1 MAEATDTVS
10 WREMLATTVQQLGN
24 AQEARWLCEHAS
36 GMDAAEFSA
45 EQDQLVTVACAK
57 SLHSMVRDRLSGV
70 PLQYVMKRW
79 AFRHLDVM
87 VDERVLIPRPETE
100 QVVQVALDIA
110 VEIAENNESNSALRV
125 VDLGTGSGVIGLSMA
140 FELGA
145 EAAHV
150 WLTDASVDALD
161 VARANMVGIGR
172 AAANVRVAHGSWWNA
187 LPQDIAGQIDIAIC
201 NPPYI
206 AHSDS
211 EVAQDVHMY
220 EPHAALYAH
229 DNGLA
234 DLRTVIE
241 GAATWLKKSGWLV
254 LEIGYQQGVDV
265 LAMMTASG
273 LIDAEIKKD
282 LSGRDRIA
290 VGRLPG

>member
-1 MAEATDTVS
+1 VTEATDTVS
-10 WREMLATTVQQLGN
+10 WREMLAATVEQLGN

-36 GMDAAEFSA
+36 GMDSAEFSA

-57 SLHSMVRDRLSGV
+57 SLNSMVRDRLSGV

-79 AFRHLDVM
+79 AFRHLDIM
-87 VDERVLIPRPETE
+87 VDKRVLIPRPETE

-110 VEIAENNESNSALRV
+110 RKSSSDQALRV

-140 FELGA
+140 FELGV

-172 AAANVRVAHGSWWNA
+172 AAANVRVVHGSWWNA
-187 LPQDIAGQIDIAIC
+187 LPQEIAGQIDMAIC

-206 AHSDS
+206 AQDDG
-211 EVAQDVHMY
+211 EVAPDVHLY
-220 EPHAALYAH
+220 EPHSALYAS
-229 DNGLA
+229 DNGLS

-241 GAATWLKKSGWLV
+241 GASTWLKKSGWLV
-254 LEIGYQQGVDV
+254 LEIGYQQGAEV
-265 LAMMTASG
+265 LAMMSVSG
-273 LIDAEIKKD
+273 FVGAEIKQD

-290 VGRLPG
+290 VGQLLG

>member
-1 MAEATDTVS
+1 
-10 WREMLATTVQQLGN
+10 MLATTVQQLGN

-36 GMDAAEFSA
+36 GMDSAEFSA
-45 EQDQLVTVACAK
+45 EQNQLVTVACAK

-100 QVVQVALDIA
+100 QVVQIALDLARKI
-110 VEIAENNESNSALRV
+110 EGNGALRV

-145 EAAHV
+145 QAAHV

-211 EVAQDVHMY
+211 EVAPDVHLY
-220 EPHAALYAH
+220 EPHSALYAQ

-234 DLRTVIE
+234 DLCTVIE

-254 LEIGYQQGVDV
+254 LEIGYQQGADV
-265 LAMMTASG
+265 LTMMKASG
-273 LIDAEIKKD
+273 LIDAEIKQD

-290 VGRLPG
+290 VGRLPD

>member
-1 MAEATDTVS
+1 
-10 WREMLATTVQQLGN
+10 MLAMTVQQLGN
-24 AQEARWLCEHAS
+24 VQEARWLCEHAS
-36 GMDAAEFSA
+36 GMDASEFSA

-57 SLHSMVRDRLSGV
+57 SLDSMVRNRLSGV

-100 QVVQVALDIA
+100 QVVQTALDIA
-110 VEIAENNESNSALRV
+110 RMIGSNVELRV

-145 EAAHV
+145 DSAHV

-187 LPQDIAGQIDIAIC
+187 LPQDIAGQIDIAVC

-206 AHSDS
+206 AHADG
-211 EVAQDVHMY
+211 EVAPDVHMY

-254 LEIGYQQGVDV
+254 LEIGHRQGMDV

>member
-1 MAEATDTVS
+1 
-10 WREMLATTVQQLGN
+10 MLATTVQQLGN

-36 GMDAAEFSA
+36 GMDSAEFSA

-57 SLHSMVRDRLSGV
+57 SLHLMVRDRLSGV

-100 QVVQVALDIA
+100 QVVQIALDLARKI
-110 VEIAENNESNSALRV
+110 ESNGALRV

-145 EAAHV
+145 DAAHV

-172 AAANVRVAHGSWWNA
+172 AAANVRVTHGSWWNA
-187 LPQDIAGQIDIAIC
+187 LPQDLAGRIDIAIC

-206 AHSDS
+206 AQDSS
-211 EVAQDVHMY
+211 EVAPDVHMY
-220 EPHAALYAH
+220 EPHSALYAH

-241 GAATWLKKSGWLV
+241 GAATWLKNSGWLV
-254 LEIGYQQGVDV
+254 LEIGYQQGAEV

-273 LIDAEIKKD
+273 LVGAEIKQD

-290 VGRLPG
+290 VGQLLG

>member
-1 MAEATDTVS
+1 MTENTDTVS

-36 GMDAAEFSA
+36 GMDTAEFSA

-57 SLHSMVRDRLSGV
+57 SLHSMVRDRLSGM

-100 QVVQVALDIA
+100 QVVQIALDIA
-110 VEIAENNESNSALRV
+110 RKIRSNGALRV

-161 VARANMVGIGR
+161 VARANMIGIGR
-172 AAANVRVAHGSWWNA
+172 AAANVRIAHGSWWNA
-187 LPQDIAGQIDIAIC
+187 LPQDLAGMIDIAIC

-206 AHSDS
+206 AHASS
-211 EVAQDVHMY
+211 EVAPDVHMY
-220 EPHAALYAH
+220 EPHSALYAH

-234 DLRTVIE
+234 DLRSVIE
-241 GAATWLKKSGWLV
+241 GASTWLKQSGWLV
-254 LEIGYQQGVDV
+254 LEIGYQQGTDV
-265 LAMMTASG
+265 LAMMSASG
-273 LIDAEIKKD
+273 FVGAEIKQD

-290 VGRLPG
+290 VGQLLG

>member
-1 MAEATDTVS
+1 VTEATDTIS
-10 WREMLATTVQQLGN
+10 WREMLASTVGQLGN

-36 GMDAAEFSA
+36 GMDSAEFSA

-57 SLHSMVRDRLSGV
+57 SLNSMVRDRLSGV

-79 AFRHLDVM
+79 AFRHLDIM
-87 VDERVLIPRPETE
+87 VDKRVLIPRPETE

-110 VEIAENNESNSALRV
+110 RKTSSDQALRV

-172 AAANVRVAHGSWWNA
+172 AATNVRVVHGSWWNA
-187 LPQDIAGQIDIAIC
+187 LPQEIAGQIDIAIC

-206 AHSDS
+206 AQDDS
-211 EVAQDVHMY
+211 EVAPDVHLY
-220 EPHAALYAH
+220 EPHSALYAS
-229 DNGLA
+229 DNGLS

-241 GAATWLKKSGWLV
+241 GASTWLKKSGWLV
-254 LEIGYQQGVDV
+254 LEIGYQQGAEV
-265 LAMMTASG
+265 LAMMSSSG
-273 LIDAEIKKD
+273 FVGAEIKQD

-290 VGRLPG
+290 VGQLLG

>member
-1 MAEATDTVS
+1 VTENTDTVS

-36 GMDAAEFSA
+36 GMDTAEFSA

-57 SLHSMVRDRLSGV
+57 SLHSMVRDRLSGM

-100 QVVQVALDIA
+100 QVVQIALDIA
-110 VEIAENNESNSALRV
+110 RKIRSNGALRV

-161 VARANMVGIGR
+161 VARANMIGIGR
-172 AAANVRVAHGSWWNA
+172 AAANVRIAHGSWWNA

-206 AHSDS
+206 AQDSS
-211 EVAQDVHMY
+211 EVAPDVHMY
-220 EPHAALYAH
+220 EPHSALYAH

-241 GAATWLKKSGWLV
+241 GASTWLKQSGWLV
-254 LEIGYQQGVDV
+254 LEIGYQQGAEV

-273 LIDAEIKKD
+273 LVGAEIKQD

-290 VGRLPG
+290 VGQLLS

>member
-1 MAEATDTVS
+1 
-10 WREMLATTVQQLGN
+10 MLAATVEQLGN

-36 GMDAAEFSA
+36 GMDSAEFSA

-57 SLHSMVRDRLSGV
+57 SLNSMVRDRLSGV

-79 AFRHLDVM
+79 AFRHLDIM
-87 VDERVLIPRPETE
+87 VDKRVLIPRPETE

-110 VEIAENNESNSALRV
+110 RKTSSDQALRV

-140 FELGA
+140 FELGV

-172 AAANVRVAHGSWWNA
+172 AATNVRVVHGSWWNA
-187 LPQDIAGQIDIAIC
+187 LPQEIAGQIDMAIC

-206 AHSDS
+206 AQDDG
-211 EVAQDVHMY
+211 EVAPDVHLY
-220 EPHAALYAH
+220 EPHSALYAS
-229 DNGLA
+229 DNGLS

-241 GAATWLKKSGWLV
+241 GASTWLKKSGWLV
-254 LEIGYQQGVDV
+254 LEIGYQQGAEV
-265 LAMMTASG
+265 LAMMSVSG
-273 LIDAEIKKD
+273 FVGAEIKQD

-290 VGRLPG
+290 VGQLLG

>member
-1 MAEATDTVS
+1 MTEATDTVS
-10 WREMLATTVQQLGN
+10 WREMLAATAEQLGN

-36 GMDAAEFSA
+36 GMDSAEFSA

-57 SLHSMVRDRLSGV
+57 SLNSMVRDRLSGV

-79 AFRHLDVM
+79 AFRHLDIM
-87 VDERVLIPRPETE
+87 VDKRVLIPRPETE

-110 VEIAENNESNSALRV
+110 RKTSSDQALRV

-172 AAANVRVAHGSWWNA
+172 AAANVRVVHGSWWDA

-206 AHSDS
+206 AQDDN
-211 EVAQDVHMY
+211 EVAPDVHLY
-220 EPHAALYAH
+220 EPHSALYAS
-229 DNGLA
+229 DNGLS

-241 GAATWLKKSGWLV
+241 GASSWLKKSGWLV
-254 LEIGYQQGVDV
+254 LEIGYQQAAEV
-265 LAMMTASG
+265 LAMMSASG
-273 LIDAEIKKD
+273 FVGAEIKQD

-290 VGRLPG
+290 VGQLLG

>member
-1 MAEATDTVS
+1 VTEATDTVS
-10 WREMLATTVQQLGN
+10 WREMLAATVEQLGN

-36 GMDAAEFSA
+36 GMDAAEFST

-57 SLHSMVRDRLSGV
+57 SLHDMVRNRLSGV

-87 VDERVLIPRPETE
+87 VDERVLIPRSETE

-110 VEIAENNESNSALRV
+110 LKTSSNEALRI

-145 EAAHV
+145 DAAHV

-187 LPQDIAGQIDIAIC
+187 LPQDIAGQIDMAIC

-206 AHSDS
+206 AQDDG
-211 EVAQDVHMY
+211 EVAPDVHLY
-220 EPHAALYAH
+220 EPHSALYAS
-229 DNGLA
+229 DNGLS
-234 DLRTVIE
+234 DLRAVIE
-241 GAATWLKKSGWLV
+241 GASTWLKKSGWLV
-254 LEIGYQQGVDV
+254 LEIGYQQGADV
-265 LAMMTASG
+265 LAMMSASG
-273 LIDAEIKKD
+273 FVGAEIKQD

-290 VGRLPG
+290 VGQLLG

>member
-1 MAEATDTVS
+1 
-10 WREMLATTVQQLGN
+10 MLAMTVQQLGN

-36 GMDAAEFSA
+36 GMDTAEFSA
-45 EQDQLVTVACAK
+45 EQNQLVTVACAK

-87 VDERVLIPRPETE
+87 IDERVLIPRPETE
-100 QVVQVALDIA
+100 QVVQIALDIA
-110 VEIAENNESNSALRV
+110 RKIISDSALRI

-161 VARANMVGIGR
+161 VARANMIGIGR
-172 AAANVRVAHGSWWNA
+172 AAANVRIAHGGWWNA
-187 LPQDIAGQIDIAIC
+187 LPQDVAGQIDIAIC

-206 AHSDS
+206 AHASS
-211 EVAQDVHMY
+211 EVAPDVHMY
-220 EPHAALYAH
+220 EPHSALYAH

-234 DLRTVIE
+234 DLRAVIE
-241 GAATWLKKSGWLV
+241 GASAWLKQSGWLV
-254 LEIGYQQGVDV
+254 LEIGYQQGTDV

-273 LIDAEIKKD
+273 FVGAEIKQD
-282 LSGRDRIA
+282 FSGRDRIA
-290 VGRLPG
+290 VGQLRG

>member
-1 MAEATDTVS
+1 MTEATDTVS
-10 WREMLATTVQQLGN
+10 WREMLAATAEQLDN

-36 GMDAAEFSA
+36 GMDSAEFSA

-57 SLHSMVRDRLSGV
+57 SLNSMVRDRLSGV

-79 AFRHLDVM
+79 AFRHLDIM
-87 VDERVLIPRPETE
+87 VDKRVLIPRPETE

-110 VEIAENNESNSALRV
+110 RKTSSDQALRV

-172 AAANVRVAHGSWWNA
+172 AAANVRVVHGSWWNA
-187 LPQDIAGQIDIAIC
+187 LPQEIAGQIDIAIC

-206 AHSDS
+206 AQDDS
-211 EVAQDVHMY
+211 EVAPDVHLY
-220 EPHAALYAH
+220 EPHSALYAS
-229 DNGLA
+229 DNGLS

-241 GAATWLKKSGWLV
+241 GASTWLKKSGWLV
-254 LEIGYQQGVDV
+254 LEIGYQQGAEV
-265 LAMMTASG
+265 LAMMSASG
-273 LIDAEIKKD
+273 FVGAEIRQD

-290 VGRLPG
+290 VGQLVG

>member
-1 MAEATDTVS
+1 VTEDTDTVS

-36 GMDAAEFSA
+36 GMDTAEFSA

-57 SLHSMVRDRLSGV
+57 SLHSMVRDRLSGM

-100 QVVQVALDIA
+100 QVVQIALDIA
-110 VEIAENNESNSALRV
+110 RKIRSNGALRV

-161 VARANMVGIGR
+161 VARANMIGIGR
-172 AAANVRVAHGSWWNA
+172 AAANVRIAHGSWWNA

-206 AHSDS
+206 AQDSS
-211 EVAQDVHMY
+211 EVAPDVHMY
-220 EPHAALYAH
+220 EPHSALYAH

-241 GAATWLKKSGWLV
+241 GASTWLKQSGWLV
-254 LEIGYQQGVDV
+254 LEIGYQQGAEV

-273 LIDAEIKKD
+273 LVGAEIKQD

-290 VGRLPG
+290 VGQLPG

>member
-1 MAEATDTVS
+1 
-10 WREMLATTVQQLGN
+10 MLASTVGQLGN

-36 GMDAAEFSA
+36 GMDSAEFSA

-57 SLHSMVRDRLSGV
+57 SLNSMVRDRLSGV
-70 PLQYVMKRW
+70 PLQYVMQRW
-79 AFRHLDVM
+79 AFRHLDIM
-87 VDERVLIPRPETE
+87 VDKRVLIPRPETE

-110 VEIAENNESNSALRV
+110 RKTSSDQALRV

-172 AAANVRVAHGSWWNA
+172 AATNVRVVHGSWWNA
-187 LPQDIAGQIDIAIC
+187 LPQEIAGQIDIAIC

-206 AHSDS
+206 AQDDS
-211 EVAQDVHMY
+211 EVAPDVHLY
-220 EPHAALYAH
+220 EPHSALYAS
-229 DNGLA
+229 DNGLS

-241 GAATWLKKSGWLV
+241 GASTWLKKSGWLV
-254 LEIGYQQGVDV
+254 LEIGYQQGAEV
-265 LAMMTASG
+265 LAMMSASG
-273 LIDAEIKKD
+273 FVGAEIKQD

-290 VGRLPG
+290 VGQLVG

>member
-1 MAEATDTVS
+1 
-10 WREMLATTVQQLGN
+10 MLAATVEQLGN

-36 GMDAAEFSA
+36 GMDSAEFSA

-57 SLHSMVRDRLSGV
+57 SLNSMVRDRLSGV

-79 AFRHLDVM
+79 AFRHLDIM
-87 VDERVLIPRPETE
+87 VDKRVLIPRPETE

-110 VEIAENNESNSALRV
+110 RKSSSDQALRV

-140 FELGA
+140 FELGV

-172 AAANVRVAHGSWWNA
+172 AAANVRVVHGSWWNA
-187 LPQDIAGQIDIAIC
+187 LPQEIAGQIDMAIC

-206 AHSDS
+206 AQDDG
-211 EVAQDVHMY
+211 EVAPDVHLY
-220 EPHAALYAH
+220 EPHSALYAS
-229 DNGLA
+229 DNGLS

-241 GAATWLKKSGWLV
+241 GASTWLKKSGWLV
-254 LEIGYQQGVDV
+254 LEIGYQQGAEV
-265 LAMMTASG
+265 LAMMSVSG
-273 LIDAEIKKD
+273 FVGAEIKQD

-290 VGRLPG
+290 VGQLLG

>member
-1 MAEATDTVS
+1 
-10 WREMLATTVQQLGN
+10 MLAATVEQLGN

-36 GMDAAEFSA
+36 GMDSAEFSA

-57 SLHSMVRDRLSGV
+57 SLNSMVRDRLSGV
-70 PLQYVMKRW
+70 PLQYVMQRW
-79 AFRHLDVM
+79 AFRHLDIM
-87 VDERVLIPRPETE
+87 VDKRVLIPRPETE

-110 VEIAENNESNSALRV
+110 RKTSSDQALRV

-172 AAANVRVAHGSWWNA
+172 AATNVRVVHGSWWNA
-187 LPQDIAGQIDIAIC
+187 LPQEIAGQIDIAIC

-206 AHSDS
+206 AQDDS
-211 EVAQDVHMY
+211 EVAPDVHLY
-220 EPHAALYAH
+220 EPHSALYAS
-229 DNGLA
+229 DNGLS

-241 GAATWLKKSGWLV
+241 GASTWLKKSGWLV
-254 LEIGYQQGVDV
+254 LEIGYQQGAEV
-265 LAMMTASG
+265 LAMMSSSG
-273 LIDAEIKKD
+273 FVGAEIKQD

-290 VGRLPG
+290 VGQLLG

>member
-1 MAEATDTVS
+1 
-10 WREMLATTVQQLGN
+10 MLATTVQQLGN

-36 GMDAAEFSA
+36 GMDSAEFSA

-100 QVVQVALDIA
+100 QVVQIALDLARKI
-110 VEIAENNESNSALRV
+110 ESNGALRV

-145 EAAHV
+145 DAAHV

-187 LPQDIAGQIDIAIC
+187 LPQDLAGRIDIAIC

-206 AHSDS
+206 AQDSS
-211 EVAQDVHMY
+211 EVAPDVHMY
-220 EPHAALYAH
+220 EPHSALYAH

-241 GAATWLKKSGWLV
+241 GASTWLKNSGWLV
-254 LEIGYQQGVDV
+254 LEIGYQQGADV

-273 LIDAEIKKD
+273 LVGAEIKQD

-290 VGRLPG
+290 VGQLLG

>member
-1 MAEATDTVS
+1 
-10 WREMLATTVQQLGN
+10 MLAATVEQLGN

-36 GMDAAEFSA
+36 GMDSAEFSA

-57 SLHSMVRDRLSGV
+57 SLNSMVRDRLSGV

-79 AFRHLDVM
+79 AFRHLDIM
-87 VDERVLIPRPETE
+87 VDKRVLIPRPETE

-110 VEIAENNESNSALRV
+110 RKTSSDQALRV

-172 AAANVRVAHGSWWNA
+172 AAANVRVVHGSWWDA

-206 AHSDS
+206 AQNDN
-211 EVAQDVHMY
+211 EVAPDVHLY
-220 EPHAALYAH
+220 EPHSALYAS
-229 DNGLA
+229 DNGLS

-241 GAATWLKKSGWLV
+241 GASSWLKKSGWLV
-254 LEIGYQQGVDV
+254 LEIGYQQGAEV
-265 LAMMTASG
+265 LAMMSASG
-273 LIDAEIKKD
+273 FVGAEIKQD

-290 VGRLPG
+290 VGQLLD

>member
-1 MAEATDTVS
+1 MTEATDTVS
-10 WREMLATTVQQLGN
+10 WREMLAATVEQLGN

-36 GMDAAEFSA
+36 GMDSAEFSA

-57 SLHSMVRDRLSGV
+57 SLNSMVRDRLSGV

-79 AFRHLDVM
+79 AFRHLDIM
-87 VDERVLIPRPETE
+87 VDKRVLIPRPETE

-110 VEIAENNESNSALRV
+110 RKTSSDQALRV

-172 AAANVRVAHGSWWNA
+172 AAANVRVVHGSWWDA

-206 AHSDS
+206 AQGDS
-211 EVAQDVHMY
+211 EVAPDVHLY
-220 EPHAALYAH
+220 EPHSALYAS
-229 DNGLA
+229 DNGLS
-234 DLRTVIE
+234 DLRTVVE
-241 GAATWLKKSGWLV
+241 GASTWLKKSGWLV
-254 LEIGYQQGVDV
+254 LEIGYQQGAEV
-265 LAMMTASG
+265 LAMMSASG
-273 LIDAEIKKD
+273 FVGAEIRQD

-290 VGRLPG
+290 VGQLVG

>member
-1 MAEATDTVS
+1 MTENTDTIS

-45 EQDQLVTVACAK
+45 EQDQLVTVTCAK

-87 VDERVLIPRPETE
+87 IDERVLIPRPETE

-110 VEIAENNESNSALRV
+110 RKIEGNGALRV

-140 FELGA
+140 FELGVD
-145 EAAHV
+145 AAHV

-211 EVAQDVHMY
+211 EVAPDVHLY
-220 EPHAALYAH
+220 EPHSALYAQ

-234 DLRTVIE
+234 DLCTVIE

-254 LEIGYQQGVDV
+254 LEIGYQQGADV
-265 LAMMTASG
+265 LTMMKASG
-273 LIDAEIKKD
+273 LIDAEIKQD

-290 VGRLPG
+290 VGQLLG

>member
-1 MAEATDTVS
+1 
-10 WREMLATTVQQLGN
+10 MLASTTKQLDN

-36 GMDAAEFSA
+36 GMDSSEFSA

-57 SLHSMVRDRLSGV
+57 SLHDMVRDRLSGV

-79 AFRHLDVM
+79 AFRHLDIM
-87 VDERVLIPRPETE
+87 VDKRVLIPRPETE

-110 VEIAENNESNSALRV
+110 RKIGSNVALRV

-145 EAAHV
+145 DAAHV

-206 AHSDS
+206 AHADG
-211 EVAQDVHMY
+211 EVAPDVHMY
-220 EPHAALYAH
+220 EPHSALYAH

-241 GAATWLKKSGWLV
+241 GASTWLKKSGWLV
-254 LEIGYQQGVDV
+254 LEIGYQQGADV
-265 LAMMTASG
+265 LAMMSASG
-273 LIDAEIKKD
+273 FVGAEIKQD
-282 LSGRDRIA
+282 LSGKDRIA
-290 VGRLPG
+290 VGQLLG

>member
-1 MAEATDTVS
+1 
-10 WREMLATTVQQLGN
+10 MLATTVQQLGN

-36 GMDAAEFSA
+36 GMDSAEFSA
-45 EQDQLVTVACAK
+45 EQNQLVTVACAK

-100 QVVQVALDIA
+100 QVVQIALDLARKI
-110 VEIAENNESNSALRV
+110 ESNGALRV

-145 EAAHV
+145 DAAHV

-187 LPQDIAGQIDIAIC
+187 LPQDLAGRIDIAIC

-206 AHSDS
+206 AQDSS
-211 EVAQDVHMY
+211 EVAPDVHLY
-220 EPHAALYAH
+220 EPHSALYAH

-241 GAATWLKKSGWLV
+241 GASTWLKQSGWLV
-254 LEIGYQQGVDV
+254 LEIGYQQGADV
-265 LAMMTASG
+265 LTMMKASG
-273 LIDAEIKKD
+273 LIDAEIKQD

-290 VGRLPG
+290 VGRLPD

>member
-1 MAEATDTVS
+1 
-10 WREMLATTVQQLGN
+10 MLASTVGQLGN

-36 GMDAAEFSA
+36 GMDSAEFSA

-57 SLHSMVRDRLSGV
+57 SLNSMVRDRLSGV

-79 AFRHLDVM
+79 AFRHLDIM
-87 VDERVLIPRPETE
+87 VDKRVLIPRPETE

-110 VEIAENNESNSALRV
+110 RKTSSDQALRV

-172 AAANVRVAHGSWWNA
+172 AAANVRVVHGSWWNA
-187 LPQDIAGQIDIAIC
+187 LPQEIAGQIDIAIC

-206 AHSDS
+206 AQDDS
-211 EVAQDVHMY
+211 EVAPDVHLY
-220 EPHAALYAH
+220 EPHSALYAS
-229 DNGLA
+229 DNGLS

-241 GAATWLKKSGWLV
+241 GASTWLKKSGWLV
-254 LEIGYQQGVDV
+254 LEIGYQQGAEV
-265 LAMMTASG
+265 LAMMSASG
-273 LIDAEIKKD
+273 FVGAEIKQD

-290 VGRLPG
+290 VGQLVG

>member
-1 MAEATDTVS
+1 MTENTDTVS

-36 GMDAAEFSA
+36 GMDSAEFST

-79 AFRHLDVM
+79 AFRYLDVM

-100 QVVQVALDIA
+100 QVVQIALDIA
-110 VEIAENNESNSALRV
+110 RKIEGNGALRV

-161 VARANMVGIGR
+161 VARANMIGIGR
-172 AAANVRVAHGSWWNA
+172 AATNVRTAHGSWWNA

-206 AHSDS
+206 AQDSS
-211 EVAQDVHMY
+211 EVAPDVQMY
-220 EPHAALYAH
+220 EPHSALYAH

-241 GAATWLKKSGWLV
+241 GAATWLKQSGWLV
-254 LEIGYQQGVDV
+254 LEIGYQQGTDV
-265 LAMMTASG
+265 LAMMTAGG

-290 VGRLPG
+290 VGRLPD

>member
-1 MAEATDTVS
+1 
-10 WREMLATTVQQLGN
+10 MLAATVEQLGN

-36 GMDAAEFSA
+36 GMDSAEFSA

-57 SLHSMVRDRLSGV
+57 SLNSMVRDRLSGV
-70 PLQYVMKRW
+70 PLQYVMQRW
-79 AFRHLDVM
+79 AFRHLDIM
-87 VDERVLIPRPETE
+87 VDKRVLIPRPETE

-110 VEIAENNESNSALRV
+110 RKTSSDQALRV

-172 AAANVRVAHGSWWNA
+172 AATNVRVVHGSWWNA
-187 LPQDIAGQIDIAIC
+187 LPQEIAGQIDIAIC

-206 AHSDS
+206 AKDDS
-211 EVAQDVHMY
+211 EVAPDVHLY
-220 EPHAALYAH
+220 EPHSALYAS
-229 DNGLA
+229 DNGLS

-241 GAATWLKKSGWLV
+241 GASTWLKKSGWLV
-254 LEIGYQQGVDV
+254 LEIGYQQGAEV
-265 LAMMTASG
+265 LAMMSSSG
-273 LIDAEIKKD
+273 FVGAEIKQD

-290 VGRLPG
+290 VGQLLG

>member
-1 MAEATDTVS
+1 MTEATDTVS
-10 WREMLATTVQQLGN
+10 WREMLAATVEQLGN

-36 GMDAAEFSA
+36 GMDSAEFSA

-57 SLHSMVRDRLSGV
+57 SLNSMVRDRLSGV
-70 PLQYVMKRW
+70 PLQYVMQRW
-79 AFRHLDVM
+79 AFRHLDIM
-87 VDERVLIPRPETE
+87 VDKRVLIPRPETE

-110 VEIAENNESNSALRV
+110 RKTSSDQALRV

-140 FELGA
+140 FELGV

-172 AAANVRVAHGSWWNA
+172 AATNVRVVHGSWWNA
-187 LPQDIAGQIDIAIC
+187 LPQEIAGQIDIAIC

-206 AHSDS
+206 AKDDS
-211 EVAQDVHMY
+211 EVAPDVHLY
-220 EPHAALYAH
+220 EPHSALYAS
-229 DNGLA
+229 DNGLS

-241 GAATWLKKSGWLV
+241 GASTWLKKSGWLV
-254 LEIGYQQGVDV
+254 LEIGYQQGAEV
-265 LAMMTASG
+265 LAMMSSSG
-273 LIDAEIKKD
+273 FVGAEIKQD

-290 VGRLPG
+290 VGQLLG

>member
-1 MAEATDTVS
+1 
-10 WREMLATTVQQLGN
+10 
-24 AQEARWLCEHAS
+24 
-36 GMDAAEFSA
+36 
-45 EQDQLVTVACAK
+45 
-57 SLHSMVRDRLSGV
+57 MVRDRLSGV

-100 QVVQVALDIA
+100 QVVQIALDLARKI
-110 VEIAENNESNSALRV
+110 EGNGALRV

-145 EAAHV
+145 QAAHV

-211 EVAQDVHMY
+211 EVAPDVHLY
-220 EPHAALYAH
+220 EPHSALYAQ

-234 DLRTVIE
+234 DLCTVIE

-254 LEIGYQQGVDV
+254 LEIGYQQGADV
-265 LAMMTASG
+265 LTMMKASG
-273 LIDAEIKKD
+273 LIDAEIKQD

-290 VGRLPG
+290 VGRLPD

>member
-1 MAEATDTVS
+1 MTENTDTVS

-45 EQDQLVTVACAK
+45 EQDQLVTVTCAK

-100 QVVQVALDIA
+100 QVVQIALDLARKI
-110 VEIAENNESNSALRV
+110 ESNGALRV

-145 EAAHV
+145 DAAHV

-187 LPQDIAGQIDIAIC
+187 LPQDLAGRIDIAIC

-206 AHSDS
+206 AQDSS
-211 EVAQDVHMY
+211 EVAPDVHMY
-220 EPHAALYAH
+220 EPHSALYAH

-241 GAATWLKKSGWLV
+241 GASTWLKNSGWLV
-254 LEIGYQQGVDV
+254 LEIGYQQGADV

-273 LIDAEIKKD
+273 LVGAEIKQD

-290 VGRLPG
+290 VGQLLG

>member
-1 MAEATDTVS
+1 
-10 WREMLATTVQQLGN
+10 MLATTVQQLGN

-36 GMDAAEFSA
+36 GMDTAEFSA

-57 SLHSMVRDRLSGV
+57 SLHSMVRDRLS
-70 PLQYVMKRW
+70 VMKRW

-100 QVVQVALDIA
+100 QVVQIALDIA
-110 VEIAENNESNSALRV
+110 RKIRSNGALRV

-161 VARANMVGIGR
+161 VARANMIGIGR
-172 AAANVRVAHGSWWNA
+172 AAANVRIAHGSWWNA

-206 AHSDS
+206 AQDSS
-211 EVAQDVHMY
+211 EVAPDVHMY
-220 EPHAALYAH
+220 EPHSALYAH

-241 GAATWLKKSGWLV
+241 GASTWLKQSGWLV
-254 LEIGYQQGVDV
+254 LEIGYQQGAEV

-273 LIDAEIKKD
+273 LVGAEIKQD

-290 VGRLPG
+290 VGQLPG

>member
-1 MAEATDTVS
+1 
-10 WREMLATTVQQLGN
+10 MLATTVQQLGN

-36 GMDAAEFSA
+36 GMDTAEFSA

-57 SLHSMVRDRLSGV
+57 SLHSMVRDRLSGM

-100 QVVQVALDIA
+100 QVVQIALDIA
-110 VEIAENNESNSALRV
+110 RKIRSNGALRV

-161 VARANMVGIGR
+161 VARANMIGIGR
-172 AAANVRVAHGSWWNA
+172 AAANVRIAHGSWWNA

-206 AHSDS
+206 AQDSS
-211 EVAQDVHMY
+211 EVAPDVHMY
-220 EPHAALYAH
+220 EPHSALYAH

-241 GAATWLKKSGWLV
+241 GASTWLKQSGWLV
-254 LEIGYQQGVDV
+254 LEIGYQQGAEV

-273 LIDAEIKKD
+273 LVGAEIKQD

-290 VGRLPG
+290 VGQLPG

>member
-1 MAEATDTVS
+1 VTENTDTVS

-36 GMDAAEFSA
+36 GMDSAEFSA
-45 EQDQLVTVACAK
+45 EQNQLVTVACAK

-100 QVVQVALDIA
+100 QVVQIALDLARKI
-110 VEIAENNESNSALRV
+110 ESNGALRV

-145 EAAHV
+145 DAAHV

-187 LPQDIAGQIDIAIC
+187 LPQDLAGRIDIAIC

-206 AHSDS
+206 AQDSS
-211 EVAQDVHMY
+211 EVAPDVHMY
-220 EPHAALYAH
+220 EPHSALYAH

-241 GAATWLKKSGWLV
+241 GAATWLKQSGWLV
-254 LEIGYQQGVDV
+254 LEIGYQQGTDV
-265 LAMMTASG
+265 LAMMTAGG

-290 VGRLPG
+290 VGRLPD

>member
-1 MAEATDTVS
+1 MTENTDTVS

-36 GMDAAEFSA
+36 GMDSAEFSA

-100 QVVQVALDIA
+100 QVVQIALDLARKI
-110 VEIAENNESNSALRV
+110 EGNGALRV

-145 EAAHV
+145 QAAHV

-211 EVAQDVHMY
+211 EVAPDVHLY
-220 EPHAALYAH
+220 EPHSALYAQ

-234 DLRTVIE
+234 DLCTVIE
-241 GAATWLKKSGWLV
+241 GAATWLKKCGWLV
-254 LEIGYQQGVDV
+254 LEIGYQQGADV
-265 LAMMTASG
+265 LTMMKASG
-273 LIDAEIKKD
+273 LIDAEIKQD

-290 VGRLPG
+290 VGRLPD

>member
-1 MAEATDTVS
+1 MTENTDTVS

-36 GMDAAEFSA
+36 GMDSAEFSA

-57 SLHSMVRDRLSGV
+57 SLHLMVQDRLSGV

-100 QVVQVALDIA
+100 QVVQIALDLARKI
-110 VEIAENNESNSALRV
+110 ESNGALRV
-125 VDLGTGSGVIGLSMA
+125 VDLGTGSGVIGLSMT

-145 EAAHV
+145 DAAHV

-187 LPQDIAGQIDIAIC
+187 LPQDLAGRIDIAIC

-206 AHSDS
+206 AQDSS
-211 EVAQDVHMY
+211 EVAPDVHMY
-220 EPHAALYAH
+220 EPHSALYAH

-241 GAATWLKKSGWLV
+241 GAATWLKNSGWLV
-254 LEIGYQQGVDV
+254 LEIGYQQGADV

-273 LIDAEIKKD
+273 LVGAEIKQD

-290 VGRLPG
+290 VGQLLG

>member
-1 MAEATDTVS
+1 MTENTDTVS

-36 GMDAAEFSA
+36 GMDSAEFSA

-100 QVVQVALDIA
+100 QVVQIALDLARKI
-110 VEIAENNESNSALRV
+110 ESNGALRV

-145 EAAHV
+145 DAAHV

-187 LPQDIAGQIDIAIC
+187 LPQDLAGRIDIAIC

-206 AHSDS
+206 AQDSS
-211 EVAQDVHMY
+211 EVAPDVHLY
-220 EPHAALYAH
+220 EPHSALYAQ

-254 LEIGYQQGVDV
+254 LEIGYQQGADV
-265 LAMMTASG
+265 LTMMKASG
-273 LIDAEIKKD
+273 LIDAEIKQD

-290 VGRLPG
+290 VGRLPD

>member
-1 MAEATDTVS
+1 VTENTDTVS

-36 GMDAAEFSA
+36 GMDSAEFSA

-100 QVVQVALDIA
+100 QVVQIALDLARKI
-110 VEIAENNESNSALRV
+110 EGNGALRV

-145 EAAHV
+145 QAAHV

-211 EVAQDVHMY
+211 EVAPDVHLY
-220 EPHAALYAH
+220 EPHTALYAH

-254 LEIGYQQGVDV
+254 LEIGYQQGADV
-265 LAMMTASG
+265 LTMMKASG
-273 LIDAEIKKD
+273 LIDAEIKQD

>member
-1 MAEATDTVS
+1 
-10 WREMLATTVQQLGN
+10 MLATTVQQLGN

-36 GMDAAEFSA
+36 GMDSAEFSA

-100 QVVQVALDIA
+100 QVVQIALDLARKI
-110 VEIAENNESNSALRV
+110 EGNGALRV

-172 AAANVRVAHGSWWNA
+172 AATNVRVAHGSWWNA

-211 EVAQDVHMY
+211 EVAPDVHLY
-220 EPHAALYAH
+220 EPHSALYAQ

-234 DLRTVIE
+234 DLCTVIE
-241 GAATWLKKSGWLV
+241 GAATWLKKCGWLV
-254 LEIGYQQGVDV
+254 LEIGYQQGADV
-265 LAMMTASG
+265 LTMMKASG
-273 LIDAEIKKD
+273 LIDAEIKQD

-290 VGRLPG
+290 VGRLPD

>member
-1 MAEATDTVS
+1 
-10 WREMLATTVQQLGN
+10 MLASTTKQLDN

-36 GMDAAEFSA
+36 GMDSSEFSA

-57 SLHSMVRDRLSGV
+57 SLHDMVRDRLSGV

-79 AFRHLDVM
+79 AFRHLDIM
-87 VDERVLIPRPETE
+87 VDKRVLIPRPETE

-110 VEIAENNESNSALRV
+110 RKIGSNVALRV

-145 EAAHV
+145 DAAHV

-206 AHSDS
+206 AHADG
-211 EVAQDVHMY
+211 EVAPDVHMY
-220 EPHAALYAH
+220 EPHSALYAH

-241 GAATWLKKSGWLV
+241 GASTWLKKSGWLV
-254 LEIGYQQGVDV
+254 LEIGYQQGADV
-265 LAMMTASG
+265 LAMMSTSG
-273 LIDAEIKKD
+273 FVGAEIKQD
-282 LSGRDRIA
+282 LSGKDRIA
-290 VGRLPG
+290 VGQLLG